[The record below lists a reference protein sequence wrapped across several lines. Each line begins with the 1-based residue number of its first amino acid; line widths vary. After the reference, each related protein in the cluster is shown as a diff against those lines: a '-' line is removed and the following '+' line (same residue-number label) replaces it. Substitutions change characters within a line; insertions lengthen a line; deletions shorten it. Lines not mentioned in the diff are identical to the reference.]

1 MDIVPGSFQVNSI
14 YQTAENLLL
23 ISLGKAYTGIVG
35 CNENHPKEFILPSV
49 GTQSNRKPAKA
60 EETCSHLLI
69 WSTEICDQV
78 EVEESDMSEDDYPS
92 EYRREGMAGEHWR
105 AMRSSSPLTRS
116 TGVRSHEMQTSS
128 GGTRQVS
135 PHGQMSASTSSST
148 ISSSGFSVSSSST
161 TSAQSYEN
169 VAGPRAVRSP
179 LLSSRHSP
187 ETYEVPQV
195 RESVRVT
202 GQAAHDHRHP
212 HSQTLSAEATS
223 STSVRRAYENTTLK
237 PVHSA
242 REVSVR
248 SKSPHKYSAFPWPH
262 DTEELQVENTT
273 HETASSHLST
283 SPSPHIDKVARS
295 TAVHGEDSSDL
306 SPSPSPSASPQ
317 PYQNMQGSTSS
328 HQAPSG
334 PPPTRAKSWP
344 HAEVEQSLDPLDERA
359 TIAGDV
365 GDEVIQETVEA
376 FEEELDRD
384 GQAYIEQNGPRH
396 SYENIF
402 KRSEYENV

>member
-1 MDIVPGSFQVNSI
+1 MPS
-14 YQTAENLLL
+14 
-23 ISLGKAYTGIVG
+23 
-35 CNENHPKEFILPSV
+35 HRLPF
-49 GTQSNRKPAKA
+49 
-60 EETCSHLLI
+60 H
-69 WSTEICDQV
+69 
-78 EVEESDMSEDDYPS
+78 
-92 EYRREGMAGEHWR
+92 
-105 AMRSSSPLTRS
+105 RSPSPLTRS

-135 PHGQMSASTSSST
+135 PHGQMNASTSSST
-148 ISSSGFSVSSSST
+148 TGFSVSSSST

-169 VAGPRAVRSP
+169 VAGLRAVRSP

-187 ETYEVPQV
+187 EIYEVPQV

-223 STSVRRAYENTTLK
+223 STSVRHAYENTTLK
-237 PVHSA
+237 PVYST

-248 SKSPHKYSAFPWPH
+248 SKSPHKYRAFPWPH

-273 HETASSHLST
+273 YETASSPLSA
-283 SPSPHIDKVARS
+283 SPSSHIDKVARS
-295 TAVHGEDSSDL
+295 TAVHREASSDF
-306 SPSPSPSASPQ
+306 SPSPSASPQ

-359 TIAGDV
+359 TTA
-365 GDEVIQETVEA
+365 A
-376 FEEELDRD
+376 R
-384 GQAYIEQNGPRH
+384 
-396 SYENIF
+396 
-402 KRSEYENV
+402 